1 MKPYTAISIMVL
13 TAIALA
19 HVLGAIAGV
28 TLTVG
33 DVDIPAL
40 LSWPLAL
47 VFGLLA
53 LTLWVEASE

>member
-1 MKPYTAISIMVL
+1 MKPYTAVSITVL
-13 TAIALA
+13 TGIALA
-19 HVLGAIAGV
+19 HALRAIAGV
-28 TLTVG
+28 PLTVG

-53 LTLWVEASE
+53 FTLWGETSE

>member
-13 TAIALA
+13 TGIALA
-19 HVLGAIAGV
+19 HALSAIAGV

-47 VFGLLA
+47 AFGLLA
-53 LTLWVEASE
+53 FTLWGETSE